1 MYTDYTKNW
10 SFEIE
15 TNKLT
20 SGYAKESWKEKA
32 QKFTKNKKNNL
43 TTHMRKVKYV
53 IEESRENH

>member
-32 QKFTKNKKNNL
+32 QSL
-43 TTHMRKVKYV
+43 LRIRK
-53 IEESRENH
+53 II